1 MIPDTQTGRLISASL
16 LRLRTRAPFF
26 ALLSMFARIEISAY
40 VPTAATDGRDIYVNE
55 DFFLALPPP
64 QQDGLML
71 HEVLHAALLHIP
83 RRGAREPLL
92 WNVAAD
98 IVINGMI
105 DELRDFE
112 LPDGALR
119 DRQLQHLN
127 VEEVYELLLQDLD
140 RFPAPTWG
148 DLLEQAPPDAA
159 RPFISPDRQAVLETY
174 WREAFQQAHTAHQ
187 ASGRGNLP
195 GNLARELKALQPA
208 QLDWRSYL
216 WRFVVQTPADFNEF
230 DRRFVGRRLY
240 LETLAGDKVRLFVAV
255 DTSGSISGGQLDALM
270 SEIDGMLRA
279 YPHLDGELYY
289 ADAALYG
296 PHAIQPGAP
305 LPPPVGGGGTDFRP
319 FFERVAAELDYGATA
334 VCVYLTDGFGNFPE
348 AAPGVPVLWVVTP
361 GGLESGQF
369 PFGEV
374 IRLILSG

>member
-1 MIPDTQTGRLISASL
+1 MIPDPQTGRLLSASL

-26 ALLSMFARIEISAY
+26 ALLSMFARVEISAY

-55 DFFLALPPP
+55 GFFLALPPA

-83 RRGAREPLL
+83 RRGGREPLL

-105 DELRDFE
+105 DQLPHFA

-119 DRQLQHLN
+119 DRQLQQLN
-127 VEEVYELLLQDLD
+127 VEEVYELLLQDLG
-140 RFPAPTWG
+140 RFPAPAWG

-159 RPFISPDRQAVLETY
+159 NPFFSPDRQAVLETY
-174 WREAFQQAHTAHQ
+174 WREAFQQAQATHH
-187 ASGRGNLP
+187 ASGRGSLP

-216 WRFVVQTPADFNEF
+216 WRFAVQTPADFTEF
-230 DRRFVGRRLY
+230 DRRFVGQRLY
-240 LETLAGDKVRLFVAV
+240 LETLAGDRVRLFVAV
-255 DTSGSISGGQLDALM
+255 DTSGSISGPQLDALM
-270 SEIDGMLRA
+270 GEIDGMLRA
-279 YPHLDGELYY
+279 YPHLEGELYY
-289 ADAALYG
+289 ADSALHG
-296 PHAIQPGAP
+296 PHPIRPGLA

-319 FFERVAAELDYGATA
+319 FFERISGETDYGTAA
-334 VCVYLTDGFGNFPE
+334 VCIYLTDGYGSFPE
-348 AAPGVPVLWVVTP
+348 RPPAMPALWVVTP
-361 GGLESGQF
+361 GGLASDGF